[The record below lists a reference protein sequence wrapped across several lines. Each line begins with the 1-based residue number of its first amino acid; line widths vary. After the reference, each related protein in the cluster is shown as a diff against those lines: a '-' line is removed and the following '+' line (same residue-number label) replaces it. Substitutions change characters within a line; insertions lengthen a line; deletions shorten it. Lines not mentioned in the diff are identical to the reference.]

1 MKNYYEI
8 LGVKKDAS
16 TEEIKKAYRKLA
28 RKYHP
33 DVNPGDKEAEEKFK
47 QINEAYNNLIDE
59 SKRKAYDEKYDNSN
73 RTGTAKPGT
82 AQKRDDQGQQG
93 PYKFD
98 MEDVEKTFE
107 RFFGFNPR
115 TKDVNIK
122 KEKDKEKKNPLDA
135 SDVFERYFGVKK
147 K

>member
-73 RTGTAKPGT
+73 RTGATKPGT

-122 KEKDKEKKNPLDA
+122 REKDKEKKNPLDA